1 MWLRGADNRMLGSL
15 KVFRR
20 MAIFG
25 GVATAH
31 VAALEAGAQMNPFVS
46 QRHALGTHMDLGS
59 HVMTMSEMFANWH
72 WHTSHV
78 V

>member
-1 MWLRGADNRMLGSL
+1 MLGRH
-15 KVFRR
+15 KMFRR

-31 VAALEAGAQMNPFVS
+31 MAALEACAQMNPFVS
-46 QRHALGTHMDLGS
+46 QRHALGTHMHLGS
-59 HVMTMSEMFANWH
+59 HIMTMSEMFANWH
-72 WHTSHV
+72 RHASCV